1 MCSSDLAI
9 VNGTGSLSS
18 IQTQVNNLTTTVNG
32 LSTTVSG
39 LSTTVGTQGTTL
51 SNLSSEYST
60 LNSTVTTQGTSLT
73 SLTNTVNSLN
83 STVTTT
89 SNAVTGLTTT
99 VNNLSST
106 VTGLN
111 SSVTGLNTTVNN
123 LSSTVA
129 GHTSSIASLTTSVN
143 SLNSTVSNQ
152 GSSLSSLTST
162 VNTDGTS
169 ITTLNNEIAALTATV
184 NSLSAGQTTAAF
196 VDAQT
201 PSGTVNGTNTTFTL
215 AGRPAPTGSLEVY
228 RNGLLQTSGVDY
240 TVAGTTITFL
250 SVSIPQ
256 SGDLIETYYRTTGT
270 GPAANFSD
278 DETPGGSINGT
289 NLAFTLLNAPSP
301 ALSLKLY
308 KNGVLLQ
315 ENGDYTLSGNNITFA
330 STAVT
335 PQSGDSLA
343 AYYRH

>member
-1 MCSSDLAI
+1 M
-9 VNGTGSLSS
+9 
-18 IQTQVNNLTTTVNG
+18 NNLTTTVNG

-51 SNLSSEYST
+51 SSLSSEYST

-73 SLTNTVNSLN
+73 GLTNTVNGLS

-111 SSVTGLNTTVNN
+111 SSVTGLNTTVTN

-129 GHTSSIASLTTSVN
+129 GHTSSIASLTSSVN
-143 SLNSTVSNQ
+143 SLNTTVSGQSN
-152 GSSLSSLTST
+152 SISSLTST
-162 VNTDGTS
+162 VNGDGTS
-169 ITTLNNEIAALTATV
+169 ITALNNEVAGLTATV
-184 NSLSAGQTTAAF
+184 NSLSAGSSSAVF

-215 AGRPAPTGSLEVY
+215 ANTPAPTSSLEVY
-228 RNGLLQTSGVDY
+228 RNGLLQTNGVDY

-256 SGDLIETYYRTTGT
+256 TGDLIETYYRTTGT
-270 GPAANFSD
+270 GPSANFAD
-278 DETPGGSINGT
+278 DETPSGTINGT
-289 NLAFTLLNAPSP
+289 NLAFTLAKAPNP

-315 ENGDYTLSGNNITFA
+315 QNGDYTLSGNSITFA
-330 STAVT
+330 NTTVT
-335 PQSGDSLA
+335 PQSGDSLS